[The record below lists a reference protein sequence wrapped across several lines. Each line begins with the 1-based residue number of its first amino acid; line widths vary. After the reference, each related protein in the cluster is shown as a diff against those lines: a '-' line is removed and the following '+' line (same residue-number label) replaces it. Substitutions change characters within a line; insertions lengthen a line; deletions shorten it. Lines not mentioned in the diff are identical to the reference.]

1 MTCILCEWLSRQH
14 IESIHQSNLLV
25 FVMTHA
31 NFRLGTLRTLSI
43 ATLPH
48 IIATHAH
55 AHAHTHARTHP
66 LTPTPT
72 HPPTPTNTHT
82 HTHTRTHTHT
92 HTHTLMSTLL

>member
-25 FVMTHA
+25 FVMIHA

-55 AHAHTHARTHP
+55 AHAHTHARTH
-66 LTPTPT
+66 T
-72 HPPTPTNTHT
+72 H
-82 HTHTRTHTHT
+82 
-92 HTHTLMSTLL
+92 MSMVWHCINKCLEKD